1 LPVVRMSL
9 PKPDLH
15 IRISEEALRVLRR
28 LAYIQHGED
37 YPVATMAAQVLEEA
51 LLGRAHT
58 LTVAAERLRAA
69 GFGWKRGD

>member
-1 LPVVRMSL
+1 MGVRVSL

-15 IRISEEALRVLRR
+15 IRISEQALQVLRAVTFAER
-28 LAYIQHGED
+28 GED

-69 GFGWKRGD
+69 GFGGKRGD